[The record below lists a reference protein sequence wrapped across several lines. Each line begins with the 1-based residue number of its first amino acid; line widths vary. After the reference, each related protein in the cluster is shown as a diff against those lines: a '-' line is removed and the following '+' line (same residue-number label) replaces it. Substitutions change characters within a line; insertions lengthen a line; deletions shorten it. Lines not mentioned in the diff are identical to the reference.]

1 MNQMI
6 TQNMEPEVMMERD
19 QRAMIKEV
27 DYART
32 TQMARE
38 YARNARLA
46 EGPED
51 DAVMR
56 LSRRVGYMQ
65 SQREQG
71 RNLEEYF
78 DPRKMGGADPIKDK
92 LREGLA
98 QDNEALRVAMEAGE
112 FSSPVYKPRPGIMPV
127 KGTATVRVDP
137 NGLSRRRGAPR
148 LGDLVPEAF
157 TQSKENIQ

>member
-1 MNQMI
+1 
-6 TQNMEPEVMMERD
+6 MEPEVMFERN
-19 QRAMIKEV
+19 QRALIKEV
-27 DYART
+27 DYAKT

-38 YARNARLA
+38 FARNARMA

-56 LSRRVGYMQ
+56 LSRRVGFLQ
-65 SQREQG
+65 TQREQD

-78 DPRKMGGADPIKDK
+78 DPRNMIVTDPIKDK

-98 QDNEALRVAMEAGE
+98 QDNEALRLAMEAGE
-112 FSSPVYKPRPGIMPV
+112 FSTPVYKPRPGIMPV

>member
-1 MNQMI
+1 
-6 TQNMEPEVMMERD
+6 
-19 QRAMIKEV
+19 
-27 DYART
+27 
-32 TQMARE
+32 MARE
-38 YARNARLA
+38 FARNARIA

-51 DAVMR
+51 DAVMK
-56 LSRRVGYMQ
+56 LSRRVGFLQ
-65 SQREQG
+65 TQRELD

-78 DPRKMGGADPIKDK
+78 DPRNLIVADPIKDK

-98 QDNEALRVAMEAGE
+98 QDNEALRLAMEAGE

-148 LGDLVPEAF
+148 LGDLVPDAF
-157 TQSKENIQ
+157 THSKEDLI